1 MRPHR
6 GEIGRRPTPSLA
18 FVGPMVVLAL
28 ILGLVLGAIA
38 VWLYASRRLGVVERQ
53 LAGTRA
59 ELDVERRS
67 FD

>member
-1 MRPHR
+1 
-6 GEIGRRPTPSLA
+6 
-18 FVGPMVVLAL
+18 MVILAL
-28 ILGLVLGAIA
+28 VLGLVLGAIA
-38 VWLYASRRLGVVERQ
+38 VWLYASRRLGVVERE